1 MGASTL
7 EEHYEQFA
15 AAFNAGDTDA
25 LLGLYADDAVLIPE
39 PGKAARGLAA
49 IRAALGGFL
58 ALKGAM
64 ELRLRGTVEGPSTA
78 ITYGTWTINATG
90 DDGAPITMSGESTEV
105 VTKHADGTW
114 RIVLDDPWSCAG

>member
-1 MGASTL
+1 MPASTL

-15 AAFNAGDTDA
+15 AAFNAGDADA

-49 IRAALGGFL
+49 IREALGGFL
-58 ALKGAM
+58 ALKGTM
-64 ELRLRGTVEGPSTA
+64 DLKLRGTVEGPSTA
-78 ITYGTWTINATG
+78 ITYSAWTINATG
-90 DDGAPITMSGESTEV
+90 DDGAPITMSGEGTEV
-105 VTKHADGTW
+105 VTKLSDGTW